1 MWVPRRWLSCWV
13 LRLLVVA
20 AASAMDERSGL
31 RLRVMAARRRVAG
44 QWVRYGGRRRG
55 VARQQ
60 EQARGGVCVA
70 STGVVGWQGGLG
82 LWRNDTA
89 KNGHGLAIRR
99 CCGTTT
105 ASCLGDGLAVRC
117 YDCEWWRR
125 DGMGWPVV
133 GLPASGLAL
142 ARRQRQERAA
152 GPCHG
157 ANERERDGPS
167 AHRRDVTEAQRHS
180 CTARRRRCMARRG
193 AALVGR
199 WATAQAGGW
208 LLLVVGLGNG
218 CGHSNVGTAG
228 RRVGGG
234 KNGRT
239 ASGA

>member
-1 MWVPRRWLSCWV
+1 
-13 LRLLVVA
+13 
-20 AASAMDERSGL
+20 
-31 RLRVMAARRRVAG
+31 MAARRRVAG

-60 EQARGGVCVA
+60 RAGSCVQQRA
-70 STGVVGWQGGLG
+70 STGGIGGLG

-152 GPCHG
+152 GPCYG

-180 CTARRRRCMARRG
+180 CTAPGPRRRRCMG
-193 AALVGR
+193 LPWSGVGR
-199 WATAQAGGW
+199 
-208 LLLVVGLGNG
+208 
-218 CGHSNVGTAG
+218 
-228 RRVGGG
+228 RRVAAADC
-234 KNGRT
+234 RT
-239 ASGA
+239 GERLRAQQYWNFWSSR